1 VTELV
6 IDRAPTLPDRP
17 AVEWDALLP
26 DSPVGFY
33 LSHRWLT
40 SIRDTKGYRDETWS
54 VRDAVV
60 PVATSPR
67 PVNYALYDLHALF
80 GSDQPAEAWS
90 PQTLVGS
97 RSGYANTAL
106 CSDLRAWVAV
116 AEQAAH
122 DSGSA
127 AIPYLERDLA
137 AAVSALLPGRPVL
150 LSGARCQIPLP
161 DGDVDGYLARLSRSR
176 RGLVRSEW
184 RAFAAGGAT
193 IEVGRLEDGMVG
205 VLAPLLANVQH
216 RHGSSV
222 RVEQVAEYLH
232 GCRSCGLGDSTV
244 LITCRYGDQVV
255 GFSLSYEFG
264 SALVVRVVGL
274 DYARVGRHGEY
285 FTLLAHEPVRYALS
299 RGLTVVDLGT
309 EGYRAKVLRGAT
321 LVPLWT
327 VLLRGPAIRAQ
338 DDRVAAE
345 LRRTCADLVPDL
357 EELVILR

>member
-1 VTELV
+1 MSELV
-6 IDRAPTLPDRP
+6 IDRVPTLPDRP
-17 AVEWDALLP
+17 AAEWDALLP

-54 VRDAVV
+54 VGDAVV

-80 GSDQPAEAWS
+80 GPDQPVEDWS

-97 RSGYANTAL
+97 RSGYANAVLGT
-106 CSDLRAWVAV
+106 DLRAWVAV
-116 AEQAAH
+116 AEQAAR
-122 DSGSA
+122 DSASA
-127 AIPYLERDLA
+127 AIPYLERQLA
-137 AAVSALLPGRPVL
+137 AALSALLPGRPVP
-150 LSGARCQIPLP
+150 LSGARCQISLP
-161 DGDVDGYLARLSRSR
+161 EGDVDGYLARLSRSR
-176 RGLVRSEW
+176 RGLVRAEW

-193 IEVGRLEDGMVG
+193 IEVDRLAAGMVG

-232 GCRSCGLGDSTV
+232 GCQSHGLGNSTV
-244 LITCRYGDQVV
+244 LITCRYGDEVV
-255 GFSLSYEFG
+255 GFSLCYEFG
-264 SALVVRVVGL
+264 SSLVVRVVGL
-274 DYARVGRHGEY
+274 DYARVGRHAEY
-285 FTLLAHEPVRYALS
+285 FTLLVHEPVRYALS
-299 RGLTVVDLGT
+299 RGLTTVDLGT

-327 VLLRGPAIRAQ
+327 VLLACPAAPAES
-338 DDRVAAE
+338 RVAAE
-345 LRRTCADLVPDL
+345 LRRTCGDLVPDL
-357 EELVILR
+357 EELVTLR

>member
-1 VTELV
+1 MSRLTV
-6 IDRAPTLPDRP
+6 DRAPTLPDRP
-17 AVEWDALLP
+17 AAEWDALLP
-26 DSPVGFY
+26 DSPTGFY

-60 PVATSPR
+60 PVARSPR
-67 PVNYALYDLHALF
+67 PVNNALYDLHALY
-80 GSDQPAEAWS
+80 GQDQPAEAWS

-97 RSGYANTAL
+97 RSGYANAAL

-116 AEQAAH
+116 AEQAAR

-137 AAVSALLPGRPVL
+137 TAVSDLLPDRPVV
-150 LSGARCQIPLP
+150 LSGARCQVRLP

-176 RGLVRSEW
+176 RGLVRAEW
-184 RAFAAGGAT
+184 RAFAASGAT
-193 IEVGRLEDGMVG
+193 IEVGRLEQGMEG

-232 GCRSCGLGDSTV
+232 GCQSHGLRDSTV
-244 LITCRYGDQVV
+244 LITCRHGDQVV
-255 GFSLSYEFG
+255 GFSLAYEFG

-274 DYARVGRHGEY
+274 DYERVGRHGEY
-285 FTLLAHEPVRYALS
+285 FTLLVHEPVRYALS

-327 VLLRGPAIRAQ
+327 VLLTAPEVRR
-338 DDRVAAE
+338 DDRVADE